1 MKLRIRRAM
10 FAHYDN
16 IYYKSEE
23 GGYVQSK
30 LHLLNVWGKYATN
43 DESMTSVEG
52 SGLEMV
58 RTTTNPLRE
67 K

>member
-1 MKLRIRRAM
+1 M
-10 FAHYDN
+10 

-30 LHLLNVWGKYATN
+30 LHLLNVWGKHATNDDKN

-58 RTTTNPLRE
+58 QTSTNSLH
-67 K
+67 KI